1 MLESYKSL
9 FVRWFPAIMLA
20 AVIFLASATPDY
32 DLPNFGWLDFV
43 VKKGGHM
50 TGYFLLTLALIRTQG
65 KINRNSLILSLVFSL
80 LYSVSDEFH
89 QSFLPGRHPAGT
101 DVVIDFTGGLLAIWA
116 VYRFT
121 VMKRWVF
128 AGMKE

>member
-1 MLESYKSL
+1 
-9 FVRWFPAIMLA
+9 MLA

-50 TGYFLLTLALIRTQG
+50 TGYFLLTQAFIRATG
-65 KINRNSLILSLVFSL
+65 NINKKSLILALVLSL

-89 QSFLPGRHPAGT
+89 QSFVPGRHPAGT